1 MVYRVPHL
9 EEAFTL
15 MSIFFSSKGTAP
27 TSIKEDGGTMPVHT
41 LISME
46 SGTEEATTEAS
57 TKMGYF
63 GPNTEAA
70 HTP

>member
-1 MVYRVPHL
+1 MQ
-9 EEAFTL
+9 
-15 MSIFFSSKGTAP
+15 GTAP